1 MSDAYLGTS
10 SAAHDF
16 SFERSEP
23 EGRGQS
29 LLTHLA
35 QHPIWSDAPNSVRE
49 ALADSGSVEDFGT
62 GQVAVVAG
70 QPAQKVMLLLE
81 GALRLYSP
89 PSAGRDALT
98 VRVLLAPAL
107 LGDAE
112 AINGTIHPATA
123 EAMVP
128 CRIAS
133 FPAAPYLRA
142 LKSAPEACLRQFQ
155 DLAQRALKADQLGR
169 VSHEGSAG
177 DRIVALILVY
187 LDQFGTPVPGGTLID
202 RHLPQ
207 EELAEQSGSRR
218 RTVVRTLRKLYDGG
232 FLRRAGR
239 KLIVP
244 DAEALRGAFGGEE
257 LPLAHRT
264 GAPSPAALAPRPIRR
279 RA

>member
-1 MSDAYLGTS
+1 MSDSDLGIS
-10 SAAHDF
+10 SAATDLTF
-16 SFERSEP
+16 DRGEGEP
-23 EGRGQS
+23 RGLSLAHLLGR
-29 LLTHLA
+29 
-35 QHPIWSDAPNSVRE
+35 HPIWSDSPASVRA
-49 ALADSGSVEDFGT
+49 ALADSGTIQDYGT

-70 QPAQKVMLLLE
+70 QPAQRVLLLLD

-112 AINGTIHPATA
+112 AISGALHPATA
-123 EAMVP
+123 EAMLP

-142 LKSAPEACLRQFQ
+142 LKAAPEACLRQFH
-155 DLAQRALKADQLGR
+155 DLAQRALKSEQLGR
-169 VSHEGSAG
+169 VSHEGSAA

-187 LDQFGTPVPGGTLID
+187 LDQFGVPTPGGTLID

-218 RTVVRTLRKLYDGG
+218 RTVVRTLRRLYDGG
-232 FLRRAGR
+232 FLRRSGR

-244 DAEALRGAFGGEE
+244 DTERLRRALGGEE

-264 GAPSPAALAPRPIRR
+264 GERSIVGVAAPLRR

>member
-1 MSDAYLGTS
+1 MSDSDLEIGGGAQDLSLERVDVEPRGLG
-10 SAAHDF
+10 
-16 SFERSEP
+16 
-23 EGRGQS
+23 
-29 LLTHLA
+29 LA
-35 QHPIWSDAPNSVRE
+35 QLLGRHPIWSTSPTSVRA
-49 ALADSGSVEDFGT
+49 ALAESGTIQDYGV

-70 QPAQKVMLLLE
+70 QPAQRVLLLLE
-81 GALRLYSP
+81 GALRLYTP

-112 AINGTIHPATA
+112 AISGALHPATA
-123 EAMVP
+123 EAMLP
-128 CRIAS
+128 CRVAS

-142 LKSAPEACLRQFQ
+142 LKSAPDACLLQFH
-155 DLAQRALKADQLGR
+155 DLAQRALKSEQLGR
-169 VSHEGSAG
+169 VSHEGSAA

-187 LDQFGTPVPGGTLID
+187 LDQFGVPTPTGTLID

-218 RTVVRTLRKLYDGG
+218 RTVVRTLRRLYDGG
-232 FLRRAGR
+232 FLRRSGR
-239 KLIVP
+239 KLVVP
-244 DAEALRGAFGGEE
+244 DPERLRRALGGED

-264 GAPSPAALAPRPIRR
+264 GERPALNNTTPLRR